1 MRVNS
6 LLTDAPRQ
14 SQSPSDAYSRG
25 QYYLRSCNYE
35 AAEKALKQAIQ
46 EDARFAPSYCA
57 LGHCLRLQARAV
69 EAESALRDA
78 LRLDPSM
85 EEAGFSLA
93 YLLHGQGRTA
103 DAGRLL
109 LILAENNVGN
119 LPLLHRTGTLLADLR
134 CFEEAETLYAGIIG
148 QEPSA
153 RSYLR
158 LGEFRQKLGRYREAE
173 QALSRAIELDPDMG
187 AAYLL
192 LAHTRRLTDQDT
204 ALVTRYKTALQNPA
218 LTTATRACLHFALG
232 KMYDDLGDY
241 PLAFHHIQEGNTL
254 RRTEEP
260 FQTAVWADYFGRL
273 RTASAAPLPRCP
285 LDRDDARIPVFIVGM
300 LRSGTTLLER
310 MLASLPRVCSL
321 GEGDGIEVLANT
333 AAAQTHTRYPECLA
347 QLNEVALA
355 GLARA
360 HRQRWPERAGEAGWV
375 VDKNPLNFL
384 HLGLIA
390 RVFPQARIIHCRR
403 HPLDTCL
410 SVYFQNFAHPRNN
423 YSYDLQ
429 DVAFFYRAYHDLMS
443 HWRAALPQD
452 MLFELEYENLVTHPE
467 TRLRTLLEYLGLQ
480 WNDHCLDFHRQPD
493 SIATASVWQARQPLY
508 TGAIGRWRHY
518 LPQLQPLIQ
527 ALGPELAQAT

>member
-1 MRVNS
+1 M
-6 LLTDAPRQ
+6 LTDAPRQ
-14 SQSPSDAYSRG
+14 SQSAADAYSRG
-25 QYYLRSCNYE
+25 QQFLRSCDYA
-35 AAEKALKQAIQ
+35 AAEKALKQAIR
-46 EDARFAPSYCA
+46 EEARFAAAHCA
-57 LGHCLRLQARAV
+57 LGHCLRLQARAE
-69 EAESALRDA
+69 EAETALREA
-78 LRLDPSM
+78 LRLDPHL

-103 DAGRLL
+103 EAGRLL
-109 LILAENNVGN
+109 LTLAENHPGN

-134 CFEEAETLYAGIIG
+134 CFEEAEMLYAGIIVR
-148 QEPSA
+148 EPSA

-192 LAHTRRLTDQDT
+192 LVHTRRLTEQDT
-204 ALVTRYKTALQNPA
+204 ALVARYKTALQNQA

-241 PLAFHHIQEGNTL
+241 PPAFSHIQEGNTL

-260 FQTAVWADYFGRL
+260 FQTAVWADYFWRL
-273 RTASAAPLPRCP
+273 RVASAAPLPRRP
-285 LDRDDARIPVFIVGM
+285 RDSDDARIPVFIVGM

-310 MLASLPRVCSL
+310 ILASHPQVCSL
-321 GEGDGIEVLANT
+321 GESDWIEVLAT
-333 AAAQTHTRYPECLA
+333 AAAAQTHTRYPECLA
-347 QLNEVALA
+347 QLDEAALA

-360 HRQRWPERAGEAGWV
+360 QRQRWPERAGEVRRV

-390 RVFPQARIIHCRR
+390 RVFPQARIVHCRR

-410 SVYFQNFAHPRNN
+410 SLYFQNFAHPRNN

-467 TRLRTLLEYLGLQ
+467 TQIRTLLEYLGLP
-480 WNDHCLDFHRQPD
+480 WDDHCLDFHRQPD